1 MSVGEINENKNHR
14 AIIEA
19 MHLLDDG
26 DIKYFIAGQGELRE
40 ELQKLV
46 ERYGLGGQVSF
57 LGYRADIPD
66 LLKAADIFC
75 FPSKREGLGLAAI
88 EAMACGLP
96 LLTSNVHG
104 INDYSVD
111 GVTGYAYSPNDYEG
125 FSKGLACMKNHKERM
140 YAFGRGNALTAG
152 NYAVEEADRRMREI
166 YSRYKPAAER

>member
-1 MSVGEINENKNHR
+1 MSVGELNENKNHR

-19 MHLLDDG
+19 MHILKDG
-26 DIKYFIAGQGELRE
+26 DIKYYIVGQGALCE
-40 ELQKLV
+40 ELQRFV
-46 ERYGLGGQVSF
+46 DSYGLGGQVSF

-125 FSKGLACMKNHKERM
+125 FSKGIACMKNYKERT
-140 YAFGRGNALTAG
+140 YAFGRRSALTAG
-152 NYAVEEADRRMREI
+152 NYDVEEANRRMREI
-166 YSRYKPAAER
+166 YSSYKPAAKG